1 MPPRPHDDP
10 GSGAANQTVD
20 LGVAVVLILAAAWVA
35 WVLPEGD
42 TLRLVVAAPVVLVV
56 PGYLVLQ
63 AVFVPARPP
72 RQRLVHALFAIGLSP
87 IVLGLLALTTALVPS
102 GFRTGPIV
110 AAVTV
115 ACLALAGLAG
125 FRRTADRRG
134 GSEGGQPRP
143 TQRPNPGG
151 RHPPRQ

>member
-1 MPPRPHDDP
+1 M
-10 GSGAANQTVD
+10 
-20 LGVAVVLILAAAWVA
+20 AVVLILGAAWVA

-42 TLRLVVAAPVVLVV
+42 MLRLVIAAPIVLVV

-72 RQRLVHALFAIGLSP
+72 RQRLIHVLFAVGLSP
-87 IVLGLLALTTALVPS
+87 VILGLLALTTALVPS

-110 AAVTV
+110 AVVTV

-125 FRRTADRRG
+125 YRRAADRRG
-134 GSEGGQPRP
+134 GSEGRQPP
-143 TQRPNPGG
+143 PVQPPNPGG
-151 RHPPRQ
+151 RQPRRR